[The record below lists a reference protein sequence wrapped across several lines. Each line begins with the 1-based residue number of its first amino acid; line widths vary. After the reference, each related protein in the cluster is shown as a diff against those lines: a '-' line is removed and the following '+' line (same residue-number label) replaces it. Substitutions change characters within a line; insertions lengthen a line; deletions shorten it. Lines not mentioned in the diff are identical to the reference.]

1 MSPQLFIDLLLEH
14 HHRWVTGVPDSIFK
28 DFIIELNKT
37 NRLQHVITNNE
48 GESCA
53 LAAGYH
59 LATNQIPVVYM
70 QNSGLGNAI
79 NPLSSLLDRWVYS
92 IPALLLIGW
101 RAAPGVLDEPQHR
114 RMGRITPDLLS
125 LLDIPYIEM
134 STDEIAV
141 RLAFQQAEQHFKTH
155 ISPFALLFRSK
166 TIRSEYNDSQ
176 EKPIPKKAL
185 IREDLLKYLAKRSSS
200 EAILITTTG
209 KTSRELYEIREYLGQ
224 AHSNDF
230 LTVGSMGCAA
240 SIALG
245 VALQCPDRRIILIDG
260 DGACLMRMEALATI
274 GHYQPKNLLHIL
286 IDNNAYES
294 TGSQKTLSS
303 TVDFAK
309 IALAC
314 GYQSS
319 SIVDSLTHFK
329 QQLDQWNQGPSLLS
343 VQSFPYS
350 RPELSR
356 PQSTP
361 IDNKKAFMQQLG
373 ALACK
378 L

>member
-1 MSPQLFIDLLLEH
+1 MSPRLLIDLLLEH
-14 HHRWVTGVPDSIFK
+14 RHSWVTGVADSIFK
-28 DFIIELNKT
+28 DFIIALNQT
-37 NRLQHVITNNE
+37 SYLHHVITNNE

-114 RMGRITPDLLS
+114 RMGKITPDLLS
-125 LLDIPYIEM
+125 LLDIPYIEA
-134 STDEIAV
+134 SADETAIRV
-141 RLAFQQAEQHFKTH
+141 AFQQAQQHFKTH
-155 ISPFALLFRSK
+155 AWPFALLFRPK
-166 TIRSEYNDSQ
+166 TIECHSAHPQ
-176 EKPIPKKAL
+176 ERPRPKRAV
-185 IREDLLKYLAKRSSS
+185 IREDLLKYLVETQQSDTM
-200 EAILITTTG
+200 LVTTTG
-209 KTSRELYEIREYLGQ
+209 KTSRELYEIRESLGQ
-224 AHSNDF
+224 DHSNDF
-230 LTVGSMGCAA
+230 LTVGAMGCAA

-245 VALQCPDRRIILIDG
+245 VALQCPDRRIILVDG

-274 GHYQPKNLLHIL
+274 GHYQPKNVLHIL

-294 TGSQKTLSS
+294 TGAQKTLSS
-303 TVDFAK
+303 TVNFAK

-314 GYQSS
+314 GYRDG
-319 SIVDSLTHFK
+319 SIVDSLPHFK
-329 QQLDQWNQGPSLLS
+329 QQVSQWSQGPFLLS
-343 VQSFPYS
+343 VHSFPYS
-350 RPELSR
+350 RAELAR
-356 PQSTP
+356 PRSTP
-361 IDNKKAFMQQLG
+361 IDNKILFMQRLG